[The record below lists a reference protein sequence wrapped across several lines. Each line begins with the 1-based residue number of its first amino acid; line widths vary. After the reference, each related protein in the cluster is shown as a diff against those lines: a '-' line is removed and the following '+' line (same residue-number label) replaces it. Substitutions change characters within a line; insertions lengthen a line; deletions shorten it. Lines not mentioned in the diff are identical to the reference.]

1 MKRIKIIIEIRGG
14 NLTAVLSNVDLR
26 YVLVDYDNIDNGA
39 SPVSGPFEPD
49 GVSDNL
55 YTLYND
61 PEPADREIRE
71 TLKKLEY

>member
-1 MKRIKIIIEIRGG
+1 MEPIKIIIEIRGG

-49 GVSDNL
+49 GISDNL

-61 PEPADREIRE
+61 PE
-71 TLKKLEY
+71 